1 MDIQD
6 FYIFQTTAREGSI
19 TRAAKLLYMTP
30 QGLSK
35 IIKNMENELD
45 CTLIDRS
52 PQGIRL
58 TESGECFLHHSFSV
72 TAEYGSL
79 KKELLNIR
87 QRNHGIVDLLSSYG
101 ILRLVTPD
109 CIMAF
114 QKRSACFWRRM
125 EMLRFPLPILRMVS
139 MISQKW
145 KAFLYAF
152 LSTSPIL

>member
-6 FYIFQTTAREGSI
+6 FFIFQTVAREGSI
-19 TRAAKLLYMTP
+19 TKAAKLLYMTP

-58 TESGECFLHHSFSV
+58 TESGECLLRRSFSV
-72 TAEYGSL
+72 TTEFGSL

-87 QRNHGIVDLLSSYG
+87 QRNHGIVDLLSSVAEIVVRELG
-101 ILRLVTPD
+101 LTNTD
-109 CIMAF
+109 E
-114 QKRSACFWRRM
+114 Q
-125 EMLRFPLPILRMVS
+125 
-139 MISQKW
+139 
-145 KAFLYAF
+145 
-152 LSTSPIL
+152 TT

>member
-45 CTLIDRS
+45 CTLIERS

-87 QRNHGIVDLLSSYG
+87 QRKLATPISNGGLILTPPGYSTGI
-101 ILRLVTPD
+101 R
-109 CIMAF
+109 
-114 QKRSACFWRRM
+114 
-125 EMLRFPLPILRMVS
+125 
-139 MISQKW
+139 
-145 KAFLYAF
+145 
-152 LSTSPIL
+152 

>member
-1 MDIQD
+1 
-6 FYIFQTTAREGSI
+6 
-19 TRAAKLLYMTP
+19 MTP

-114 QKRSACFWRRM
+114 QKRYPGNPVFLPGIPGSSDRAPVSGEEWKICMLTRRG
-125 EMLRFPLPILRMVS
+125 EPVS
-139 MISQKW
+139 EAVTLFCNHVMDWMREIK
-145 KAFLYAF
+145 LGH
-152 LSTSPIL
+152 LSR